1 MNRPYNEPVSSLTY
15 TENFLYMLDKLSET
29 NYKPHPVLVKALDV
43 LFILHADHEL
53 NCELYNGDYNSNIT
67 KGSTATMRHI
77 SSAKTDP
84 YTAMAG
90 AAGALYGPLHV

>member
-1 MNRPYNEPVSSLTY
+1 MIRPYNEPVSSLSY

-53 NCELYNGDYNSNIT
+53 NCGLHKRISNIT